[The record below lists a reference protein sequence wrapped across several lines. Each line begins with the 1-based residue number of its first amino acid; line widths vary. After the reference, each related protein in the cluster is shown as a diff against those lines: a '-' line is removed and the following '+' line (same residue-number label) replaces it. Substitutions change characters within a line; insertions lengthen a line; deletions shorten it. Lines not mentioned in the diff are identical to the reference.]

1 MGMEMES
8 LINFT
13 LPSANVQLTPPG
25 WLLVAGMLR
34 PQLPSQPE
42 PQPARQPLTPN
53 ELGVWTV
60 LNIVEPSA
68 PSAQRQPRL
77 SLMPPSPGTL
87 NCTAQAWRAAWIVVI
102 WSRVAS

>member
-8 LINFT
+8 LINLT

-25 WLLVAGMLR
+25 WLLVAGKLK
-34 PQLPSQPE
+34 PQLPSQPY
-42 PQPARQPLTPN
+42 PQPARQPLNPS

-60 LNIVEPSA
+60 LKIVEPSA

-77 SLMPPSPGTL
+77 SLMPWSPGAL
-87 NCTAQAWRAAWIVVI
+87 NCSAQAWRAAWIVVS